1 MKPFN
6 ELPSIIKLKKHLA
19 TMPKS
24 RRAAFALATIK
35 MANLL
40 TKERKMLAETRTS
53 PDLKMPRL
61 PGVRASGEVQC
72 LSELQ
77 GMFPQGMPKGTKFSL
92 SYVGKD
98 ANLLNLF
105 PSELDQVVDFNKVNR
120 D

>member
-1 MKPFN
+1 MRPFN

-61 PGVRASGEVQC
+61 PDVRTRQEVQS
-72 LSELQ
+72 LAELQ
-77 GMFPQGMPKGTKFSL
+77 GMFPQGMPKGTKL
-92 SYVGKD
+92 SVSYEGKD

-105 PSELDQVVDFNKVNR
+105 PNEFDKEVNFNKVNR